1 MDRLL
6 AMETLVRVADSGS
19 FSAAAKQLGVSVSA
33 VAKTVARLETRLGVQ
48 LVARS
53 TRRVALS
60 DDGREFCARAREILA
75 EVDCAEAAAQQGA
88 GVVRGRVRLVLP
100 VLFGRLAFL
109 PRMAEFAACHPQVL
123 VDLRLDDRPG
133 DLIESGLDLAVVV
146 GDLSDSRYVAR
157 VLSRGPRITAA
168 SPTYLAR
175 HGRPRIPAELARHNC
190 VVSRSAPEW
199 PFVVDG
205 RLVHVAMRGNPVVQ
219 GGEAM
224 RECALLGLGLVQS
237 NWWTLQQDVAA
248 GRLEAVLEDY
258 AVEGLP
264 INVVYPSSRHL
275 PRRVRAMVEFLV
287 EIARVPQP
295 PGVRRGALQRA
306 RRS

>member
-75 EVDCAEAAAQQGA
+75 EVESAETAAQPGA
-88 GVVRGRVRLVLP
+88 GAVRGRVRLVLP

-109 PRMAEFAACHPQVL
+109 PRMAEFATRHPQVL

-175 HGRPRIPAELARHNC
+175 HGRPRVPADLARHNC
-190 VVSRSAPEW
+190 VVSGSSPEW
-199 PFVVDG
+199 PFLVDG
-205 RLVHVAMRGNPVVQ
+205 RLERVAVSGNPVVQ

-248 GRLEAVLEDY
+248 GRLQAVLDDY

-264 INVVYPSSRHL
+264 VNVVYLSSRL
-275 PRRVRAMVEFLV
+275 VPRRVRAMVEFLV

-295 PGVRRGALQRA
+295 PAPRRAALPRA
-306 RRS
+306 RRR